1 MTLPKFLPTEGF
13 HAELKAHAERY
24 FSATGRSPK
33 GGWRLWGKTAAIA
46 LWTTASYVALVVFA
60 ATAWQAA
67 LAGISLAFAVA
78 AIGFNVQHDGN
89 HEAFSER
96 RWVNRMMGLSLD
108 SIGGSS
114 YVWRFKHNLLHHSYT
129 NLDGID
135 NDVDV
140 GILGRLT
147 PGQRR
152 LPFHRFQHLYMWP
165 LYATVAIKWQFYD
178 DVARVAL
185 GRVGPRRFPRP
196 RGLDLVVFLAG
207 KASFLSIAFVVPA
220 LFRPLSL
227 VLAGYVAVMA
237 IVGFVL
243 AIVFQLAHSVEEAGH
258 PALPKG
264 GERVPAE
271 WAVHQVET
279 TVDFAR
285 QNRWLCWYVGGL
297 NFQVVHHLF
306 PKVSHVHYPAL
317 SAIVESVSRR
327 FGVRYAAQRSF
338 RGAIASHYR
347 FLRAMGRAETSAA

>member
-1 MTLPKFLPTEGF
+1 MSLPKFLPTEGF
-13 HAELKAHAERY
+13 HRELQSHAERY
-24 FSATGRSPK
+24 FSETGRSPK
-33 GGWRLWGKTAAIA
+33 GGWRLWGKAAAIA
-46 LWTTASYVALVVFA
+46 LWATASYVALVVLA
-60 ATAWQAA
+60 ANPWQAT
-67 LAGISLAFAVA
+67 LSGLSLALAVA
-78 AIGFNVQHDGN
+78 AIGFNIQHDGN

-96 RWVNRMMGLSLD
+96 RWVNRLMGLSLD

-147 PGQRR
+147 PAQRR
-152 LPFHRFQHLYMWP
+152 LSFHRFQHLYMWP

-178 DVARVAL
+178 DTARILL

-196 RGLDLVVFLAG
+196 LGFDLAVFLAG
-207 KASFLSIAFVVPA
+207 KATFVTLAFVVPA
-220 LFRPLSL
+220 LFHPFGR
-227 VLAGYVAVMA
+227 VVGAYVAVMSV
-237 IVGFVL
+237 VGLVL
-243 AIVFQLAHSVEEAGH
+243 ASVFQLAHSVEEAGH
-258 PALPKG
+258 PPLPPEG
-264 GERVPAE
+264 ARVPAE

-285 QNRWLCWYVGGL
+285 GNRLLGWYVGGL

-306 PKVSHVHYPAL
+306 PRVSHVHYPAL

-347 FLRAMGRAETSAA
+347 FLREMGKAGAPAA